1 VPVGVVSRTKDVSHF
16 RSGKVRWCHVKGNS
30 EERTVPF
37 LLKLKTL
44 KCFSIT
50 MSLAPQQKPGISE
63 IPGFLVLCL
72 HLSCLGNAIEWV
84 LCRIFGVNLHVIVT
98 QITTPSF
105 TRTVTIT
112 HANYNYYW
120 IIYTLTFHCFSI
132 YRQIITHVGSNNVCW

>member
-63 IPGFLVLCL
+63 IPGFLVLMFEL
-72 HLSCLGNAIEWV
+72 
-84 LCRIFGVNLHVIVT
+84 LCQQVNDDISFVTESSYIRMFAGLEELNKSVGLCIRSSIRYFSALYFPDTEKVHQIF
-98 QITTPSF
+98 
-105 TRTVTIT
+105 R
-112 HANYNYYW
+112 W
-120 IIYTLTFHCFSI
+120 
-132 YRQIITHVGSNNVCW
+132 